1 MAAIEAE
8 LRVLYADAS
17 KHSAYQSI
25 PTFVSDQLGY
35 REEIDQGWRG
45 DHPRLRYLLGARQ
58 PLPGEHWGDFG
69 ANTGFFTLSLAR
81 DHPATTFTAIEANPN
96 HATFIQRIAD
106 YFALS
111 NVRVL
116 SNSVGIEGLRDL
128 PPFDFMLHLNV
139 LHHAGHDFDATFV
152 PSRAAFPEYAVRYL
166 GVLRERA
173 AAMLFQLGSNWGG
186 AKTEPLI
193 GVRDD
198 DAKLALFSG
207 WLQSAGWRVRE
218 VAYAEKASDGNV
230 TYANHAWPFSREA
243 EAPTRITAST
253 LRERLD
259 VFPGEFYR
267 RPLFV
272 CSRH

>member
-8 LRVLYADAS
+8 LRALYADAS

-25 PTFVSDQLGY
+25 PTFVSDKLKY

-45 DHPRLRYLLGARQ
+45 DHPRLRYLLRVRQ
-58 PLPGEHWGDFG
+58 PSPGEHWGDFG

-81 DHPATTFTAIEANPN
+81 DYPATTFTAIEANPN
-96 HATFIQRIAD
+96 HATFIRRLAD
-106 YFALS
+106 YFELS
-111 NVRVL
+111 NVRVV
-116 SNSVGIEGLRDL
+116 SESVGVQGLRGL
-128 PPFDFMLHLNV
+128 PAFDFLLHLNV

-152 PSRAAFPEYAVRYL
+152 PSRDAFPDYAVRYL
-166 GVLRERA
+166 GVLRERV

-218 VAYAEKASDGNV
+218 VAYAERAPDGDV
-230 TYANHAWPFSREA
+230 TYAGCSWSFPHAADSA
-243 EAPTRITAST
+243 TGMTSPTLQA
-253 LRERLD
+253 RLD
-259 VFPGEFYR
+259 AFPGEFYR

-272 CSRH
+272 CSRD